1 MQTETRLAND
11 EFNDAVL
18 LSQFNDLIRR
28 GFSRFNGEYRLL
40 WAVLEDAIRDYLV
53 NAKCSNPKQRKAFD
67 EVCAWFFPPPGIPQG
82 LFGFEGVCEAL
93 GIDSDALRRRL
104 AKLQVQD
111 LPMRR
116 YGRALRIARIPRS
129 SIAA

>member
-1 MQTETRLAND
+1 MQTETRLPND

-18 LSQFNDLIRR
+18 PCQFNDLIRR
-28 GFSRFNGEYRLL
+28 RSSRFNGEYRLL

-53 NAKCSNPKQRKAFD
+53 NAKCANPKQRKAFD
-67 EVCAWFFPPPGIPQG
+67 EVRAWFFPPLGIPHD

-104 AKLQVQD
+104 ARLRVQD

-129 SIAA
+129 PIAA